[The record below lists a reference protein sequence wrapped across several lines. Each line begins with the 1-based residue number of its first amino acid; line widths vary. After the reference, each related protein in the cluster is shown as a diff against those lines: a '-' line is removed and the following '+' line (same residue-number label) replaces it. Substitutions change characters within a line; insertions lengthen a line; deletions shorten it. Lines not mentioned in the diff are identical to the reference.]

1 MDRFN
6 HLFQKSNENTSCQL
20 YSEMSRLVHLY
31 SSNLLKGEAIT
42 TVGDNLT
49 LLSFARN
56 KQLEDENLGIGS
68 ATWACVSELEDE
80 LDPKPFFTAV
90 RNFYIATIKKMLKKI

>member
-6 HLFQKSNENTSCQL
+6 HWFQKSNENTSCQL
-20 YSEMSRLVHLY
+20 YSEMSRLVRLY
-31 SSNLLKGEAIT
+31 ASNLLKGEAIT

-68 ATWACVSELEDE
+68 ATWAVFL
-80 LDPKPFFTAV
+80 
-90 RNFYIATIKKMLKKI
+90 N